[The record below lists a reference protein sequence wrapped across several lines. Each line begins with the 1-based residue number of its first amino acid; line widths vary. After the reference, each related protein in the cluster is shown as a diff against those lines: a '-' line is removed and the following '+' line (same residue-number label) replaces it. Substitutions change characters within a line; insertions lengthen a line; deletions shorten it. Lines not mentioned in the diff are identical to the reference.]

1 MKKVL
6 GDKNKKINNK
16 TEKEISF
23 VVTFH
28 PRLKILQKIIHK
40 KLYLL
45 CMNEETKRAF
55 TPTSM
60 ISYKSSRKFCIH
72 LVRAKSYPINRTVGC
87 YKCGSNRCEV
97 CKYLT
102 DTGTYTKLSQ
112 GRPLR

>member
-6 GDKNKKINNK
+6 GDKNKKVNNK

-23 VVTFH
+23 VVTVH
-28 PRLKILQKIIHK
+28 PRLKILQKIIDK
-40 KLYLL
+40 KLYLP
-45 CMNEETKRAF
+45 CMNEEIKRAF

-60 ISYKSSRKFCIH
+60 ISCKSSHKFCIH
-72 LVRAKSYPINRTVGC
+72 LVRAKSYPINRAVGC

-97 CKYLT
+97 CKDIT
-102 DTGTYTKLSQ
+102 DTCTYTKLSQ